1 MLDSVRHFFYYVP
14 IETKYNFKE
23 DYTMTLTTIIAN
35 VALALTPAH
44 VPSVNSQFVK
54 VGVVTQTQEA
64 AYQNVNDKECY
75 KHIMIYG
82 HGTVGKID
90 CDTVTLNKDVTL

>member
-1 MLDSVRHFFYYVP
+1 
-14 IETKYNFKE
+14 
-23 DYTMTLTTIIAN
+23 MTLTTIIAN
-35 VALALTPAH
+35 IALALTPAH

-54 VGVVTQTQEA
+54 VGVVTQTQEF
-64 AYQNVNDKECY
+64 AYQNVSNKKCY

-90 CDTVTLNKDVTL
+90 CDSVTLDKGVSL